1 MFHVEG
7 KGIQIS
13 EKLKLSPDEVKKLKV
28 KFVAKE
34 VGKFNSSIT
43 ITPRGGQKKV
53 L

>member
-1 MFHVEG
+1 MEG
-7 KGIQIS
+7 KGVQIN
-13 EKLKLSPDEVKKLKV
+13 EKLKLSPEEVKKLRV

-34 VGKFNSSIT
+34 IGKFNCSVV